1 MLDLSRP
8 ASHVR
13 DHFRQDLSSF
23 AEKRLLGACERI
35 NLPDQRAN
43 PPPAAFKKQPLAG
56 GRRREINAAAV
67 LGVLASDN
75 KTLLFE
81 SANDPCH
88 GWRTYLL
95 GRGKV
100 AQRNGASKH
109 DHRKSRETRR
119 IQGAAL
125 VFPPQFAEQVDRCRV
140 QPLGSLLRRYLR
152 FS

>member
-95 GRGKV
+95 GRGKG
-100 AQRNGASKH
+100 AQRNRASEH
-109 DHRKSRETRR
+109 DHRKRRETRR

-125 VFPPQFAEQVDRCRV
+125 VFPAQLAEQVDRC
-140 QPLGSLLRRYLR
+140 
-152 FS
+152 